1 MQLFPATN
9 FQESFGSKKSSLF
22 TIHNSNGMTAQI
34 TNYGATL
41 VSLWVKN
48 ALGKENDVV
57 LGYERLSDYRKMT
70 NPYFGR
76 TIGRY
81 GNRISSS
88 QFTIDNKVFT
98 LEKNDGHHNLHA
110 GSDAFHTAI
119 WDLVEHTANTLTL
132 SYLSPHLE
140 GGFPGNLAVSVIFKI
155 TEENA
160 LDISYKATTDA
171 TTHVNLTHH
180 SYFNLNLDKTEP
192 IDNHLLQIHGRSYLP
207 IDKECI
213 PTDYIEAVSNTPF
226 DFRNFKKI
234 GQDINATHQQVILA
248 GGYDHNFILDGKD
261 MRVVAQVSSPSSG
274 ITMTVTTDEPG
285 LQFYSGNHISSTPV
299 GKYNETYIDRGGFCL
314 ETQHF
319 PDSPN
324 RADFPSTLLE
334 AGSLYTS
341 KCTFTFSI
349 TK

>member
-1 MQLFPATN
+1 MQLFPTTH
-9 FQESFGSKKSSLF
+9 FQELFGSKKSSLF
-22 TIHNSNGMTAQI
+22 TIQNASGMTAQI

-48 ALGKENDVV
+48 ALGEANDVV
-57 LGYERLSDYRKMT
+57 LGYERLSDYLTMT

-81 GNRISSS
+81 GNRISNGK
-88 QFTIDNKVFT
+88 FTIDNKIFT
-98 LEKNDGHHNLHA
+98 LEQNDKSHNLHA
-110 GSDAFHTAI
+110 GTEAFHTVI
-119 WDLVEHTANTLTL
+119 WDLVAHTTDTLTL

-140 GGFPGNLAVSVIFKI
+140 GGFPGNLNITVIYKV

-160 LDISYKATTDA
+160 LDISYTATTDA

-180 SYFNLNLDKTEP
+180 SYFNLNTDKTVL
-192 IDNHLLQIHGRSYLP
+192 IDNHLLKIHAQSYIP
-207 IDKECI
+207 IDGECI
-213 PTDYIEAVSNTPF
+213 PLQNIEAVNDTPF

-234 GQDINATHQQVILA
+234 GQDIKADHQQVALA
-248 GGYDHNFILDGKD
+248 SGYDHNFIIDGKEL
-261 MRVVAQVSSPSSG
+261 RLAAEVSSPSSG

-285 LQFYSGNHISSTPV
+285 LQFYSGNHISSSPT
-299 GKYNETYIDRGGFCL
+299 GKYSETYDNRSGFCL

-324 RADFPSTLLE
+324 RPDFPSTLLK
-334 AGSLYTS
+334 AGSVYRS
-341 KCTFTFSI
+341 RCIYAFGI
-349 TK
+349 I